1 MESITLTQQ
10 IDVMRRRIGVLYQ
23 SAGTT
28 SERELLPRAFEELQ
42 LAIEELQTAEEHL
55 RDQHQELLASVD
67 QIAQDRLRYQD
78 LFEQAPIG
86 YLITSLDATIRQA
99 NETAQQFLGA
109 PEKFL
114 VGRSLALFVPT
125 GGRRPFRDRVQ
136 ELCQSQTPKRWLYEF
151 EPWQGQPQMMEI
163 TVARIQTAQGRTT
176 GLRWLLQP
184 HETQDAQSE
193 LLRQRI
199 AELEQQL
206 SDQQQRFSLLSQ
218 HLANMT
224 KQIEAI
230 SGPLSREVG

>member
-10 IDVMRRRIGVLYQ
+10 IDVMRRRIGALYQ
-23 SAGTT
+23 SASTT

-55 RDQHQELLASVD
+55 RGQHEEMLASVD
-67 QIAQDRLRYQD
+67 QIEQDRLRYQD

-99 NETAQQFLGA
+99 NYTAQQLLGA

-125 GGRRPFRDRVQ
+125 GGRRPFRDRVL
-136 ELCQSQTPKRWLYEF
+136 ELRHCQQPQRWLNEF
-151 EPWQGQPQMMEI
+151 APWQGHPQMVEL
-163 TVARIQTAQGRTT
+163 TAACIQTPQGRTT
-176 GLRWLLQP
+176 GLRWLLQL
-184 HETQDAQSE
+184 HEGQSDQTE
-193 LLRQRI
+193 QLRRRI

-224 KQIEAI
+224 RQIEAI
-230 SGPLSREVG
+230 SGPLSREIG